1 MSMTK
6 EIFKK
11 KIKAEYDI
19 KSLQGWLNA
28 LSNDI
33 SPRTERLSFLKKMKQ
48 SLNKSEV
55 EAFVNALPDS
65 PLTAVAPG
73 APIAAQPIE
82 KAEDIVT
89 TGPKKKKVP
98 SKYKKGDT
106 LMHPIFRHPY
116 VLLEK
121 KGGSWICGLLTSEES
136 CPEILEKTDSR
147 FFLDEYFT
155 KVIFTTKEPIGTF
168 MYPFENHKQL
178 KSVLTQL
185 KQIFA

>member
-6 EIFKK
+6 EIFQK

-19 KSLQGWLNA
+19 KTLQGWLNA

-33 SPRTERLSFLKKMKQ
+33 SPRGERLTFLKKMKQ
-48 SLNKSEV
+48 NFNRTEV
-55 EAFVNALPDS
+55 ETFVNALPDT

-73 APIAAQPIE
+73 SPIVVQPKVE
-82 KAEDIVT
+82 LVT

-106 LMHPIFRHPY
+106 LMHPIFKHPY

-121 KGGSWICGLLTSEES
+121 KAGSWVCGLLTSEPT

-168 MYPFENHKQL
+168 MYPFENNKQL
-178 KSVLTQL
+178 KSVLQQL

>member
-1 MSMTK
+1 MTK

-19 KSLQGWLNA
+19 KTLQGWLNA

-33 SPRTERLSFLKKMKQ
+33 SPRGERLTFLKKMRQ
-48 SLNKSEV
+48 SFNRTEV

-73 APIAAQPIE
+73 APIVVTQPKVE
-82 KAEDIVT
+82 ELVT

-98 SKYKKGDT
+98 SKFKKGDT

-121 KGGSWICGLLTSEES
+121 KGGFWICGLLTSEPT
-136 CPEILEKTDSR
+136 CTEILEKTDSR
-147 FFLDEYFT
+147 FFSDEYFT
-155 KVIFTTKEPIGTF
+155 KVMFTTKDPIGTF
-168 MYPFENHKQL
+168 MYPFENPKQL
-178 KSVLTQL
+178 KSVLIQL
-185 KQIFA
+185 KQIFL